1 MIRKNFAAGV
11 LCALAIGIT
20 SWLGAQQPAQDKSKR
35 PSPPGTADCTIKGK
49 KVTIEY
55 SRPSLRGRP
64 METLAP
70 YGKVWRTGA
79 NEATTLTTE
88 IDLNIGSAKVPAGKY
103 TLYTL
108 PSQDTWKL
116 IINKQT
122 GQWGTEYNEDQ
133 DLARVDM
140 KTTPI
145 VVPVEQFTISLD
157 QNDNSSAD
165 LVLEWGKT
173 RLTVLV
179 KAQ

>member
-1 MIRKNFAAGV
+1 MSRKNFAVAV

-20 SWLGAQQPAQDKSKR
+20 SWVAAQQPEDKSKR
-35 PSPPGTADCTIKGK
+35 PSPPGTADCKVKGK
-49 KVTIEY
+49 KVAIEY

-64 METLAP
+64 MEQLTP
-70 YGKVWRTGA
+70 YGQVWRTGA
-79 NEATTLTTE
+79 NEATALTTE
-88 IDLNIGSAKVPAGKY
+88 TDLNIGGAKVPAGKY

-108 PSQDTWKL
+108 PSRDTWKL

-122 GQWGTEYNEDQ
+122 GQWGTEYHEDQ
-133 DLARVDM
+133 DLARVEM

-157 QNDNSSAD
+157 QDDNSSCD
-165 LVLEWGKT
+165 LVMEWEKT
-173 RLTVLV
+173 RLTILV